1 MIRRNKTQ
9 CINKRKKKKGTR
21 KILRKKIRKKNKK
34 GGSMFIQSENSFS
47 FYQATMPI
55 FEKYFN
61 KTKQELSKDNIN
73 MTKPIE
79 IKKYK
84 LKDRNKKQY
93 WIDLIN
99 DLINERKLPS
109 QTQNLQTFDDNDF
122 LHPTI
127 RMRLMKLMRQKN
139 IKTNLNTDFNTDFE
153 ETITIIPSV
162 LSFEPPAPN
171 DEEKIFY
178 LIDNRIKII
187 VGFICGKDEIEYF
200 DIKLV
205 FIAPSYQG
213 IGLCNFMMNQFIIYT
228 KKNKYTLMQA
238 GEKKEDGTIP
248 AFKCYIKVFKNKNF
262 HCMSNNSNSTDCTD
276 ESVNLTF
283 TK

>member
-34 GGSMFIQSENSFS
+34 GGSMPIQSENSFS

-79 IKKYK
+79 RKKYK
-84 LKDRNKKQY
+84 LKDRTEKQY

-99 DLINERKLPS
+99 ETQRS
-109 QTQNLQTFDDNDF
+109 SQNLQTFDDNDF

-127 RMRLMKLMRQKN
+127 RMRLMRQTN
-139 IKTNLNTDFNTDFE
+139 FKTKFNTDFE
-153 ETITIIPSV
+153 ETITIIPPV
-162 LSFEPPAPN
+162 LSFEPPPPN
-171 DEEKIFY
+171 DKEKIFY
-178 LIDNRIKII
+178 LIDNRKEII
-187 VGFICGKDEIEYF
+187 VGFICGKDKIEYF
-200 DIKLV
+200 DIQSV
-205 FIAPSYQG
+205 FIAPSYQRK
-213 IGLCNFMMNQFIIYT
+213 GLCNFMMNQFIMYT
-228 KKNKYTLMQA
+228 NKNKYTLVQA
-238 GEKKEDGTIP
+238 GEEKKDGTIP
-248 AFKCYIKVFKNKNF
+248 AFKCYIKVFKNAIF
-262 HCMSNNSNSTDCTD
+262 DCMSNNSTDCTD
-276 ESVNLTF
+276 KSVNLTF